1 MLGFKLNIYLLITL
15 FMKKYAYILSL
26 LNNITIKNFNG
37 GSHTTKP
44 GEIIHYAS
52 YLTLIFILFSVLSPS
67 ALAGNGAGAGNADRN
82 GKSFETFQKTELL
95 QEKNQEKNQ
104 NENLTRGQKQPHE
117 EVQERKQ
124 LKEKLNTQKNNYQ
137 NSRKNF
143 LIIRSRLRAG
153 NYNEKDLETTR
164 EYLNA
169 SIDYMIAHLEKVQY
183 NLEQSNGSGTE
194 ARINAIEERISQLQE
209 EKKAI
214 EKAEDLEDFTK
225 ATESVRG
232 VWNNVKNRT
241 AVETGQT
248 AGEKIDDFANKSE
261 SISKKLEKELDKLNE
276 TGVNTSELE
285 SKLENYNALM
295 ASARKNSEAAK
306 EIYNKENATEEELSK
321 ANGYLQNALGEIKEA
336 NQVLKEIF
344 EELEQYRSE
353 ETNRNRARNN
363 PEPEF
368 DDAKNGTE
376 NESENS
382 TEEELES

>member
-1 MLGFKLNIYLLITL
+1 
-15 FMKKYAYILSL
+15 MKKYTYILSL

-82 GKSFETFQKTELL
+82 GASFETFQKTELL

-169 SIDYMIAHLEKVQY
+169 GIDYIIAHLEKVQY

-261 SISKKLEKELDKLNE
+261 SISRKLEKELDKLNE

-295 ASARKNSEAAK
+295 ASARKNNEAAK

>member
-67 ALAGNGAGAGNADRN
+67 ALAGNGAGTGNADRN
-82 GKSFETFQKTELL
+82 GESFETFQKTELL

-261 SISKKLEKELDKLNE
+261 SISRKLEKELEKLNE

>member
-1 MLGFKLNIYLLITL
+1 
-15 FMKKYAYILSL
+15 MKKYAYILSL

-248 AGEKIDDFANKSE
+248 
-261 SISKKLEKELDKLNE
+261 
-276 TGVNTSELE
+276 
-285 SKLENYNALM
+285 
-295 ASARKNSEAAK
+295 
-306 EIYNKENATEEELSK
+306 EI
-321 ANGYLQNALGEIKEA
+321 G
-336 NQVLKEIF
+336 
-344 EELEQYRSE
+344 
-353 ETNRNRARNN
+353 RAHV
-363 PEPEF
+363 
-368 DDAKNGTE
+368 
-376 NESENS
+376 
-382 TEEELES
+382 